1 MAQTQVEER
10 FGSSN
15 DLFDNA
21 IATDVKRSKFDLSR
35 KHLFTAD
42 VGMIIPIDIIPT
54 LPNDDFD
61 ISVRYM
67 IDTMPLAVPPM
78 NNYKVRTHWYYCR
91 CSDLWRG
98 FPTFATK
105 GRNENISL
113 TVPQVSGISDISDG
127 RSPAWTT
134 FDDEFAS
141 YLGVSD
147 VNKALSVSCP
157 HSLMNFLGITP
168 KDHAGTSD
176 KNYLPCVPYDVSVSS
191 GYCNLLSLSAL
202 PFMMYQKIYRDNYAP
217 INFLQDNEIWYPND
231 LSDEWRISYSGDN
244 IIGHS
249 LGKNSL
255 EFPGIHWFVPENST
269 ITAKD
274 NTSAHFIP
282 KISDT
287 SVDLLQL
294 RYACFD
300 EDIFTSAKP
309 WLVRGSETSIAF
321 DVSQASFDFS
331 KSVSEDS
338 LKTSAHVGVTEGSG
352 EPFLVAGNYNVGGDG
367 LIRNNM
373 MQRLLS
379 SLNKGSIS
387 GLGASLT
394 ANTLRSLIAV
404 SLWQESNALVNGN
417 YNSLIGV
424 HFKNNPKYDTFEPVY
439 IGGTSD
445 YIQFS
450 DVLQTTPTSNSPLGS
465 QAGLGR
471 LNSNGYV
478 GKFHSTDYGFIMGVM
493 IVSPEVVYAD
503 GVEKFWT
510 DKTQSDL
517 YFPEFANLGFQPI
530 LNERVYVSDNDTENN
545 NLFGYSTRYLEYK
558 TRLNRVSGLLQLKD
572 TDLLFSAY
580 AQARYYPSSPSLSLQ
595 FVTMSPMN
603 LRRDWLSYP
612 NQPAFKVQFASDITA
627 VRPLPY
633 QCQPSR
639 LGM

>member
-21 IATDVKRSKFDLSR
+21 ITTDIQRSKFDLSR
-35 KHLFTAD
+35 KNLFTAD

-61 ISVRYM
+61 ISIRYM

-105 GRNENISL
+105 GRNEDLEL
-113 TVPQVSGISDISDG
+113 TIPQVTGHYS
-127 RSPAWTT
+127 
-134 FDDEFAS
+134 FDEEFAS
-141 YLGVSD
+141 LLGMSD
-147 VNKALSVSCP
+147 TTKPLSVSCP
-157 HSLMNFLGITP
+157 HSLMNYLGIAP
-168 KDHAGTSD
+168 EKHNGTD
-176 KNYLPCVPYDVSVSS
+176 KKNYLPCVPQNVSLST
-191 GYCNLLSLSAL
+191 GFNNLDSLSAL

-217 INFLQDNEIWYPND
+217 INFLQSNEVWYPDD
-231 LSDEWRISYSGDN
+231 LSDEWRISYNGDN
-244 IIGHS
+244 IIGHDS
-249 LGKNSL
+249 DIAKR
-255 EFPGIHWFVPENST
+255 HWFVPENNVIAST
-269 ITAKD
+269 K
-274 NTSAHFIP
+274 NFSAHFIP
-282 KISDT
+282 KINDT

-294 RYACFD
+294 RYACYD

-309 WLVRGSETSIAF
+309 WLVRGKETPLDF
-321 DVSQASFDFS
+321 DVTNA
-331 KSVSEDS
+331 
-338 LKTSAHVGVTEGSG
+338 
-352 EPFLVAGNYNVGGDG
+352 
-367 LIRNNM
+367 
-373 MQRLLS
+373 
-379 SLNKGSIS
+379 SLNFSDVVAKAGSVNMTNIAMS
-387 GLGASLT
+387 GSFSNPDCYGIYGTVSVEDNTFDPAFTSELLKMLNRAKINNFTSSIT

-424 HFKNNPKYDTFEPVY
+424 HFKNNPKYDTYEPVY

-450 DVLQTTPTSNSPLGS
+450 DVLQTTPTAESPLGS
-465 QAGLGR
+465 QGGLGR

-478 GKFHSTDYGFIMGVM
+478 GRFHSTDYGFIMGVM

-503 GVEKFWT
+503 GIEKFWT
-510 DKTQSDL
+510 DKVQSDL

-530 LNERVYVSDNDTENN
+530 LNERVFVSGDESVNN

-558 TRLNRVSGLLQLKD
+558 TRLNKVSGLLQLKD

-580 AQARYYPSSPSLSLQ
+580 AQSRYYPSAPSLSLQ

-627 VRPLPY
+627 VRALPY

>member
-1 MAQTQVEER
+1 MAETQVEER

-21 IATDVKRSKFDLSR
+21 ITTDIQRSKFDLSR
-35 KHLFTAD
+35 KNLFTAD
-42 VGMIIPIDIIPT
+42 VGMIVPVDIIPT

-98 FPTFATK
+98 FATFATK
-105 GRNENISL
+105 GRNENIELTIPQVNGSL
-113 TVPQVSGISDISDG
+113 T
-127 RSPAWTT
+127 R
-134 FDDEFAS
+134 DDEFAS
-141 YLGVSD
+141 LLGAATDS
-147 VNKALSVSCP
+147 NLNVSCP
-157 HSLMNFLGITP
+157 HSLLNMLGITP
-168 KDHAGTSD
+168 LKHNGTAN
-176 KNYLPCVPYDVSVSS
+176 KNYLPCVPDSTALDS
-191 GYCNLLSLSAL
+191 GFKNLSSLSSL

-217 INFLQDNEIWYPND
+217 INFLQSNQIWYPND
-231 LSDEWRISYSGDN
+231 LSDEWRINYDGSN
-244 IIGHS
+244 IIS
-249 LGKNSL
+249 SDLISTDK
-255 EFPGIHWFVPENST
+255 HWFVPENSD
-269 ITAKD
+269 I
-274 NTSAHFIP
+274 TSAKNNKFHFIP
-282 KISDT
+282 HIDDT

-309 WLVRGSETSIAF
+309 WLVRGEETSLDF
-321 DVSQASFDFS
+321 DVSHASLDFS
-331 KSVSEDS
+331 DSVSE
-338 LKTSAHVGVTEGSG
+338 KIYNTTSRNVCVGHVGNDYGIAVLGSEYAGMSPLITE
-352 EPFLVAGNYNVGGDG
+352 A
-367 LIRNNM
+367 
-373 MQRLLS
+373 
-379 SLNKGSIS
+379 LNRGKVS
-387 GLGASLT
+387 GLAGTLT

-450 DVLQTTPTSNSPLGS
+450 DVLQTAPTSESPLGS

-478 GKFHSTDYGFIMGVM
+478 GRFHSTDYGFIMGVM

-530 LNERVYVSDNDTENN
+530 LNERVFISDDDNVNT

-558 TRLNRVSGLLQLKD
+558 TRLNKVAGLLQLKD

-580 AQARYYPSSPSLSLQ
+580 AQSRYYPSAPSLSLQ

-612 NQPAFKVQFASDITA
+612 NQPAFKVQFASDITGI
-627 VRPLPY
+627 RPLPY

-639 LGM
+639 FGM

>member
-21 IATDVKRSKFDLSR
+21 ITTDIQRSKFDLSR
-35 KHLFTAD
+35 KNLFTAD

-61 ISVRYM
+61 ISIRYM

-105 GRNENISL
+105 GRNESIELSI
-113 TVPQVSGISDISDG
+113 PQVNGFN
-127 RSPAWTT
+127 TY
-134 FDDEFAS
+134 DDEFAS
-141 YLGVSD
+141 LLGLSD
-147 VNKALSVSCP
+147 TTSSLSVSCP
-157 HSLMNFLGITP
+157 HSLMNYLGIAP
-168 KDHAGTSD
+168 LKHNGTD
-176 KNYLPCVPYDVSVSS
+176 KVNYLPCVPYETSVFT
-191 GYCNLLSLSAL
+191 GFKNLTSLSAL

-217 INFLQDNEIWYPND
+217 INFLQSNLSWYPND

-244 IIGHS
+244 IISFSGD
-249 LGKNSL
+249 N
-255 EFPGIHWFVPENST
+255 FTHWFVPENSS
-269 ITAKD
+269 ITSE
-274 NTSAHFIP
+274 NNNSAHFIP
-282 KISDT
+282 KVSDT
-287 SVDLLQL
+287 SIDLLQL

-309 WLVRGSETSIAF
+309 WLVRGSETTADL
-321 DVSQASFDFS
+321 DVSKASLDVTNVFDSASFEGTQQPLTV
-331 KSVSEDS
+331 KSND
-338 LKTSAHVGVTEGSG
+338 KIGVTSGPNPAVVGSW
-352 EPFLVAGNYNVGGDG
+352 FVNAFKKA
-367 LIRNNM
+367 
-373 MQRLLS
+373 
-379 SLNKGSIS
+379 SLNNLSV
-387 GLGASLT
+387 SLT
-394 ANTLRSLIAV
+394 ANTLRSLVAV

-424 HFKNNPKYDTFEPVY
+424 HFKNNPKYDTFEPIY

-450 DVLQTTPTSNSPLGS
+450 DVLQTSPTAESPLGS

-478 GKFHSTDYGFIMGVM
+478 GRFHSTDYGFIMGVM

-510 DKTQSDL
+510 DKVQSDL

-530 LNERVYVSDNDTENN
+530 LNQRVFVSDNDNVNT

-558 TRLNRVSGLLQLKD
+558 TRLNRVAGLLQLKD

-580 AQARYYPSSPSLSLQ
+580 AQSRYYPSAPSLSLQ

-627 VRPLPY
+627 IRALPY

>member
-21 IATDVKRSKFDLSR
+21 ITTDIQRSKFDLSR
-35 KHLFTAD
+35 KNLFTAD
-42 VGMIIPIDIIPT
+42 VGMIIPVDIIPT

-61 ISVRYM
+61 ISIRYM

-105 GRNENISL
+105 GRNENIELTIPQVRGSL
-113 TVPQVSGISDISDG
+113 T
-127 RSPAWTT
+127 R
-134 FDDEFAS
+134 DDEFAS
-141 YLGVSD
+141 LLGATAD
-147 VNKALSVSCP
+147 ANLNLSCP
-157 HSLMNFLGITP
+157 HSLLNMLGITP
-168 KDHAGTSD
+168 LKHNGTD
-176 KNYLPCVPYDVSVSS
+176 KKNYLPCVPDSTALAT
-191 GYCNLLSLSAL
+191 GFKNLASLSAL

-217 INFLQDNEIWYPND
+217 INFLQSNQIWYPND
-231 LSDEWRISYSGDN
+231 LSDEWRISYDGSN
-244 IIGHS
+244 IIGS
-249 LGKNSL
+249 DLITGNK
-255 EFPGIHWFVPENST
+255 HWFIPENSLM
-269 ITAKD
+269 
-274 NTSAHFIP
+274 TSVGNDKFHFVP
-282 KISDT
+282 HVDDT
-287 SVDLLQL
+287 SVDLLHL

-309 WLVRGSETSIAF
+309 WLVRGEETSF
-321 DVSQASFDFS
+321 DLDISKSSIDFS
-331 KSVSEDS
+331 DAVSS
-338 LKTSAHVGVTEGSG
+338 S
-352 EPFLVAGNYNVGGDG
+352 
-367 LIRNNM
+367 
-373 MQRLLS
+373 LS
-379 SLNKGSIS
+379 SNTSFYVGFDRYNQKLIGGELSNGSITNTDYTNLITSLNRAKIS
-387 GLGASLT
+387 GLSGSLT
-394 ANTLRSLIAV
+394 ANTLRSLVAV

-450 DVLQTTPTSNSPLGS
+450 DVLQTTPTAESPLGS
-465 QAGLGR
+465 QGGLGR

-478 GKFHSTDYGFIMGVM
+478 GRFHSTDYGFIMGVM
-493 IVSPEVVYAD
+493 IISPEVVYAD
-503 GVEKFWT
+503 GIEKFWT

-530 LNERVYVSDNDTENN
+530 LNERVFVSDDDNINT

-558 TRLNRVSGLLQLKD
+558 TRLNKVAGLLQLKD

-580 AQARYYPSSPSLSLQ
+580 AQSRYYPSAPSLSLQ

-612 NQPAFKVQFASDITA
+612 NQPAFKIQFASDITA
-627 VRPLPY
+627 VRALPY

>member
-21 IATDVKRSKFDLSR
+21 ITTDIQRSKFDLSR
-35 KHLFTAD
+35 KNLFTAD
-42 VGMIIPIDIIPT
+42 VGMIIPVDIIPT

-61 ISVRYM
+61 ISIRYM

-105 GRNENISL
+105 GRNENIEL
-113 TVPQVSGISDISDG
+113 TIPQVTGSV
-127 RSPAWTT
+127 TY
-134 FDDEFAS
+134 DDVFAQF
-141 YLGVSD
+141 LGYSD
-147 VNKALSVSCP
+147 VKKLLSVSCP
-157 HSLMNFLGITP
+157 HSLMNYLGIAP
-168 KDHAGTSD
+168 AVHAGTSEI
-176 KNYLPCVPYDVSVSS
+176 NYLPCVSDTAVET
-191 GYCNLLSLSAL
+191 GFKNLASLSAL

-217 INFLQDNEIWYPND
+217 INFLQSNHIWYPND
-231 LSDEWRISYSGDN
+231 LSDEWRISYSADN
-244 IIGHS
+244 IIGYKDDVTGGS
-249 LGKNSL
+249 
-255 EFPGIHWFVPENST
+255 HWFVPENSI
-269 ITAKD
+269 ITNDK

-282 KISDT
+282 KINDT

-300 EDIFTSAKP
+300 DDIFTSAKP
-309 WLVRGSETSIAF
+309 WLVRGEESTVDFNVTDASLNFSDAMAKASGSISFPVMAGGSFSNPDSYGLFGATSNS
-321 DVSQASFDFS
+321 DHSFNA
-331 KSVSEDS
+331 DS
-338 LKTSAHVGVTEGSG
+338 TAEVLK
-352 EPFLVAGNYNVGGDG
+352 
-367 LIRNNM
+367 I
-373 MQRLLS
+373 
-379 SLNKGSIS
+379 LNKGKINGFSATI
-387 GLGASLT
+387 T

-450 DVLQTTPTSNSPLGS
+450 DVLQTTPTEKSPLGS

-478 GKFHSTDYGFIMGVM
+478 GRFHSTDYGFIMGVM

-510 DKTQSDL
+510 DKVQSDL

-530 LNERVYVSDNDTENN
+530 LNERVFVSDDDSVNT

-558 TRLNRVSGLLQLKD
+558 TRLNKVAGLLQLKD

-580 AQARYYPSSPSLSLQ
+580 AQSRYYPSAPSLSLQ

-627 VRPLPY
+627 VRALPY

>member
-21 IATDVKRSKFDLSR
+21 ITTDIQRSKFDLSR
-35 KHLFTAD
+35 KNLFTAD
-42 VGMIIPIDIIPT
+42 VGMIIPVDIIPT

-61 ISVRYM
+61 ISIRYM

-105 GRNENISL
+105 GRNESIEL
-113 TVPQVSGISDISDG
+113 TIPQVSGSFT
-127 RSPAWTT
+127 R
-134 FDDEFAS
+134 DDEFAS
-141 YLGVSD
+141 LFGAPAD
-147 VNKALSVSCP
+147 ANLNVSCP
-157 HSLMNFLGITP
+157 HSLLNMLGISP
-168 KDHAGTSD
+168 LKHNGTAN
-176 KNYLPCVPYDVSVSS
+176 KNYLPCVPDSTALFT
-191 GYCNLLSLSAL
+191 GFKNLASLSAL

-217 INFLQDNEIWYPND
+217 INFLQSNQVWYPND
-231 LSDEWRISYSGDN
+231 LSDEWRISYDGSN
-244 IIGHS
+244 VIGTD
-249 LGKNSL
+249 LIPTDK
-255 EFPGIHWFVPENST
+255 HWFVPENSN
-269 ITAKD
+269 ITSSKND
-274 NTSAHFIP
+274 KFHFIP
-282 KISDT
+282 HIDDT

-309 WLVRGSETSIAF
+309 WLVRGEESSANL
-321 DVSQASFDFS
+321 DVSQASLDVTNVFDSDSFEGTQYALAV
-331 KSVSEDS
+331 KSNDKIGVA
-338 LKTSAHVGVTEGSG
+338 TGPNPAIVGSWFVNA
-352 EPFLVAGNYNVGGDG
+352 FKKA
-367 LIRNNM
+367 
-373 MQRLLS
+373 
-379 SLNKGSIS
+379 SIS
-387 GLGASLT
+387 NLSISLT
-394 ANTLRSLIAV
+394 ANTLRSLVAV

-424 HFKNNPKYDTFEPVY
+424 HFKNNPKYDTYEPVY

-450 DVLQTTPTSNSPLGS
+450 DVLQTSASSETPLGS

-478 GKFHSTDYGFIMGVM
+478 GRFHSTDYGFIMGVM
-493 IVSPEVVYAD
+493 IISPEVVYAD

-530 LNERVYVSDNDTENN
+530 LNERVFVSDNDNVNT

-558 TRLNRVSGLLQLKD
+558 TRLNKVSGLLQLKD

-580 AQARYYPSSPSLSLQ
+580 AQSRYYPSAPSLSLQ

-612 NQPAFKVQFASDITA
+612 NQPALKVQFASDITA
-627 VRPLPY
+627 IRPLPY

>member
-1 MAQTQVEER
+1 MAETQVEER

-21 IATDVKRSKFDLSR
+21 ITTDIQRSKFDLSR
-35 KHLFTAD
+35 KNLFTAD
-42 VGMIIPIDIIPT
+42 VGMIIPVDIIPT

-61 ISVRYM
+61 ISIRYM

-105 GRNENISL
+105 GRNENIEL
-113 TVPQVSGISDISDG
+113 TIPQVSGSLT
-127 RSPAWTT
+127 R
-134 FDDEFAS
+134 DDEFATL
-141 YLGVSD
+141 LGATAD
-147 VNKALSVSCP
+147 ANLNVSCP
-157 HSLMNFLGITP
+157 HSLLNMLGISP
-168 KDHAGTSD
+168 LKHNGTD
-176 KNYLPCVPYDVSVSS
+176 KKNYLPCVPDSS
-191 GYCNLLSLSAL
+191 ALLSGFKNLSSLSAL

-217 INFLQDNEIWYPND
+217 INFLQSNQIWYPND
-231 LSDEWRISYSGDN
+231 LSDEWRLDYNGSN
-244 IIGHS
+244 IIGS
-249 LGKNSL
+249 DLIATDK
-255 EFPGIHWFVPENST
+255 HWFVPENS
-269 ITAKD
+269 D
-274 NTSAHFIP
+274 VTSANNNKFHFVP
-282 KISDT
+282 HVDDT
-287 SVDLLQL
+287 SIDLLQL

-309 WLVRGSETSIAF
+309 WLVRGDESTIDLDITSSSLDF
-321 DVSQASFDFS
+321 TASI
-331 KSVSEDS
+331 KDS
-338 LKTSAHVGVTEGSG
+338 SRLAEGSITPVQEG
-352 EPFLVAGNYNVGGDG
+352 FGASDG
-367 LIRNNM
+367 YSYLTANNTSW
-373 MQRLLS
+373 LLS
-379 SLNKGSIS
+379 ALNRGKV
-387 GLGASLT
+387 GATASAALT

-450 DVLQTTPTSNSPLGS
+450 DVLQTTPTSESPLGS
-465 QAGLGR
+465 QGGLGR

-478 GKFHSTDYGFIMGVM
+478 GRFHSTDYGFIMGVM

-510 DKTQSDL
+510 DKVQSDL

-530 LNERVYVSDNDTENN
+530 LNQRVYISDNNFVNT

-558 TRLNRVSGLLQLKD
+558 TRLNKVSGLLQLKD

-580 AQARYYPSSPSLSLQ
+580 AQSRYYPSTPSLSLQ

-627 VRPLPY
+627 IRPLPY

>member
-21 IATDVKRSKFDLSR
+21 ITTDIQRSKFDLSR
-35 KHLFTAD
+35 KNLFTAD

-61 ISVRYM
+61 ISIRYM

-105 GRNENISL
+105 GRNEDIEL
-113 TVPQVSGISDISDG
+113 TIPQIVGSDSYDN
-127 RSPAWTT
+127 
-134 FDDEFAS
+134 EFAS
-141 YLGVSD
+141 LLGVSD
-147 VNKALSVSCP
+147 VNKKLSVSCP
-157 HSLMNFLGITP
+157 HSLMNYLGIAP
-168 KDHAGTSD
+168 YHHNGTAN
-176 KNYLPCVPYDVSVSS
+176 KNYLPCVPDSALQT
-191 GYCNLLSLSAL
+191 GFNNLNHLNAL

-217 INFLQDNEIWYPND
+217 INFLQSNLKWYPND
-231 LSDEWRISYSGDN
+231 LSDEWRISYSADN
-244 IIGHS
+244 IIGFKS
-249 LGKNSL
+249 KNGDSYGK
-255 EFPGIHWFVPENST
+255 HWFVPENSSLDVN
-269 ITAKD
+269 K
-274 NTSAHFIP
+274 NTSAHFVP
-282 KISDT
+282 KVSDT
-287 SVDLLQL
+287 SIDLLQL

-309 WLVRGSETSIAF
+309 WLVRGNESTVDF
-321 DVSQASFDFS
+321 DVTDASLNFSDVVAKSAGSIQFPVMAGGSVSNPNAYGIYGATSTTDFS
-331 KSVSEDS
+331 FNSSSTAEV
-338 LKTSAHVGVTEGSG
+338 LKMFNKAKINNFSA
-352 EPFLVAGNYNVGGDG
+352 
-367 LIRNNM
+367 
-373 MQRLLS
+373 
-379 SLNKGSIS
+379 SI
-387 GLGASLT
+387 T

-450 DVLQTTPTSNSPLGS
+450 DVLQTAPTSESPLGS

-478 GKFHSTDYGFIMGVM
+478 GRFHSTDYGFIMGVM

-530 LNERVYVSDNDTENN
+530 LNERVFVSDDDNVNT

-558 TRLNRVSGLLQLKD
+558 TRLNKVAGLLQLKD

-580 AQARYYPSSPSLSLQ
+580 AQSRYYPSAPSLSLQ

-612 NQPAFKVQFASDITA
+612 NQPAFKVQFASDVTA
-627 VRPLPY
+627 IRALPY

>member
-21 IATDVKRSKFDLSR
+21 ITTNIQRSKFDLSR

-61 ISVRYM
+61 ISIRYM

-105 GRNENISL
+105 GRNENIEL
-113 TVPQVSGISDISDG
+113 TVPQVNGSLT
-127 RSPAWTT
+127 R
-134 FDDEFAS
+134 DDEFAVL
-141 YLGVSD
+141 LGAAADASL
-147 VNKALSVSCP
+147 NVSCP
-157 HSLMNFLGITP
+157 HSLLNMLGIAP
-168 KDHAGTSD
+168 LKHNGTSN
-176 KNYLPCVPYDVSVSS
+176 KNYLPCVPDSTALLT
-191 GYCNLLSLSAL
+191 GFKNLTSLSAL
-202 PFMMYQKIYRDNYAP
+202 PFIMYQKIYRDNYAP
-217 INFLQDNEIWYPND
+217 INFLQSNQIWYPND
-231 LSDEWRISYSGDN
+231 LSDEWRINYDGSN
-244 IIGHS
+244 IIGS
-249 LGKNSL
+249 DLITDDK
-255 EFPGIHWFVPENST
+255 HWFIPENS
-269 ITAKD
+269 KM
-274 NTSAHFIP
+274 TSSKNNKFHFIP
-282 KISDT
+282 HIDDT

-309 WLVRGSETSIAF
+309 WLVRGEETSLKF
-321 DVSQASFDFS
+321 DVSQSSLDFS
-331 KSVSEDS
+331 DCFTSSPTQEFLTNLQLDKGSDS
-338 LKTSAHVGVTEGSG
+338 LFVSGVTGNT
-352 EPFLVAGNYNVGGDG
+352 AG
-367 LIRNNM
+367 IKA
-373 MQRLLS
+373 
-379 SLNKGSIS
+379 LNKSKIS
-387 GLGASLT
+387 GLAGTLS
-394 ANTLRSLIAV
+394 ANTLRSLIAT

-445 YIQFS
+445 FIQFS
-450 DVLQTTPTSNSPLGS
+450 DVLQTAPTSESPLGS

-478 GKFHSTDYGFIMGVM
+478 GRFHSTDYGFIMGVM

-510 DKTQSDL
+510 DKVQSDL

-558 TRLNRVSGLLQLKD
+558 TRLNKVSGLLQLKD

-580 AQARYYPSSPSLSLQ
+580 AQSRYYPNAPSLSLQ
-595 FVTMSPMN
+595 FVTMSPSN

-639 LGM
+639 FGM

>member
-21 IATDVKRSKFDLSR
+21 ITTDIQRSKFDLSR
-35 KHLFTAD
+35 KNLFTAD

-61 ISVRYM
+61 ISIRYM

-105 GRNENISL
+105 GRNENIELTIPQVNGSL
-113 TVPQVSGISDISDG
+113 T
-127 RSPAWTT
+127 R
-134 FDDEFAS
+134 DDEFAS
-141 YLGVSD
+141 LLGITATD
-147 VNKALSVSCP
+147 NLNVSCP
-157 HSLMNFLGITP
+157 HSLLNMLGIAP
-168 KDHAGTSD
+168 LKHNGTSN
-176 KNYLPCVPYDVSVSS
+176 KNYLPCVSDSTALLT
-191 GYCNLLSLSAL
+191 GFKNLSSLSAL

-217 INFLQDNEIWYPND
+217 INFLQSNQIWYPND
-231 LSDEWRISYSGDN
+231 LSDEWRINYDGSN
-244 IIGHS
+244 IIGS
-249 LGKNSL
+249 DLISGDK
-255 EFPGIHWFVPENST
+255 HWFIPENSD
-269 ITAKD
+269 I
-274 NTSAHFIP
+274 TSAENNKFHFIP
-282 KISDT
+282 HTDDT

-300 EDIFTSAKP
+300 DDIFTSAKP
-309 WLVRGSETSIAF
+309 WLVRGEETSIKF
-321 DVSQASFDFS
+321 DVSQTSLDFTDCFGTESSSGPYDITGINVIKSKEILQTSHTPAEGNLAS
-331 KSVSEDS
+331 V
-338 LKTSAHVGVTEGSG
+338 LA
-352 EPFLVAGNYNVGGDG
+352 
-367 LIRNNM
+367 
-373 MQRLLS
+373 
-379 SLNKGSIS
+379 LNKAKVNGVS
-387 GLGASLT
+387 GTLS

-424 HFKNNPKYDTFEPVY
+424 HFKNNPRYDTFEPVY

-450 DVLQTTPTSNSPLGS
+450 DVLQTSPTAESPLGS

-478 GKFHSTDYGFIMGVM
+478 GRFHSTDYGFIMGVM

-510 DKTQSDL
+510 DKVQSDL

-530 LNERVYVSDNDTENN
+530 LNERVFVSDNDSVNT

-558 TRLNRVSGLLQLKD
+558 TRLNKVSGLLQLKD

-580 AQARYYPSSPSLSLQ
+580 AQSRYYPSAPSLSLQ

>member
-1 MAQTQVEER
+1 MAETQVEER

-21 IATDVKRSKFDLSR
+21 ITTDIQRSKFDLSR
-35 KHLFTAD
+35 KNLFTAD

-61 ISVRYM
+61 ISIRYM

-105 GRNENISL
+105 GRNENLELTIPQISNS
-113 TVPQVSGISDISDG
+113 TCVDN
-127 RSPAWTT
+127 
-134 FDDEFAS
+134 EFAS
-141 YLGVSD
+141 LLGLSD
-147 VNKALSVSCP
+147 VDSTLQLSCP
-157 HSLMNFLGITP
+157 HSLMNYLGIAP
-168 KDHAGTSD
+168 LKHNGTAN
-176 KNYLPCVPYDVSVSS
+176 KNYLPCVPDTGSLPT
-191 GYCNLLSLSAL
+191 GFNNLPTLSAL

-217 INFLQDNEIWYPND
+217 INFLQSNEIWYPND
-231 LSDEWRISYSGDN
+231 LSDEWRISYNGDN
-244 IIGHS
+244 LINFHIKDNKYLS
-249 LGKNSL
+249 GK
-255 EFPGIHWFVPENST
+255 HWFVPENSGVT
-269 ITAKD
+269 ENN
-274 NTSAHFIP
+274 NTQAHFIP
-282 KISDT
+282 KVGDT

-309 WLVRGSETSIAF
+309 WLVRGEETPLKF
-321 DVSQASFDFS
+321 DVSSASLDFT
-331 KSVSEDS
+331 DAMA
-338 LKTSAHVGVTEGSG
+338 SAEGSFKF
-352 EPFLVAGNYNVGGDG
+352 PLFIGGSTTNPNSYG
-367 LIRNNM
+367 LYGAT
-373 MQRLLS
+373 S
-379 SLNKGSIS
+379 SSDSSFNIDATAEVLKIFNKGKINGFSATI
-387 GLGASLT
+387 T
-394 ANTLRSLIAV
+394 ANTLRSLIAT

-424 HFKNNPKYDTFEPVY
+424 HFKNNPNYDTFEPIY

-450 DVLQTTPTSNSPLGS
+450 DVLQTTPTSESPLGS

-471 LNSNGYV
+471 LNSSGYV
-478 GKFHSTDYGFIMGVM
+478 GRFHSTDYGFIMGVM

-530 LNERVYVSDNDTENN
+530 LNERVFVSNDDNVNN

-558 TRLNRVSGLLQLKD
+558 TRLNKVSGLLQLKD

-580 AQARYYPSSPSLSLQ
+580 AQSRYYPSAPSLSLQ

-612 NQPAFKVQFASDITA
+612 SQPAFKVQFASDITA
-627 VRPLPY
+627 IRPLPY

>member
-21 IATDVKRSKFDLSR
+21 ITTNIQRSKFDLSR
-35 KHLFTAD
+35 KNLFTAD

-61 ISVRYM
+61 ISIRYM

-105 GRNENISL
+105 GRNENIELTIPQVNGSL
-113 TVPQVSGISDISDG
+113 T
-127 RSPAWTT
+127 R
-134 FDDEFAS
+134 DDEFAS
-141 YLGVSD
+141 LLGAAAD
-147 VNKALSVSCP
+147 ANLNISCP
-157 HSLMNFLGITP
+157 HSLLNMLGIAP
-168 KDHAGTSD
+168 LKHNGTSN
-176 KNYLPCVPYDVSVSS
+176 KNYLPCVPDSTAILT
-191 GYCNLLSLSAL
+191 GFKNLASLSAL

-217 INFLQDNEIWYPND
+217 INFLQSNQVWYPND
-231 LSDEWRISYSGDN
+231 LSDEWRINYDGSS
-244 IIGHS
+244 IIGS
-249 LGKNSL
+249 DLVTGDK
-255 EFPGIHWFVPENST
+255 HWFVPENS
-269 ITAKD
+269 KM
-274 NTSAHFIP
+274 TSSKNNKFHFIP
-282 KISDT
+282 HIDDT

-309 WLVRGSETSIAF
+309 WLVRGEETSLEF
-321 DVSQASFDFS
+321 DVSQASLDFT
-331 KSVSEDS
+331 DS
-338 LKTSAHVGVTEGSG
+338 FAIPSRQFSPNFGVDDTSNGSLWSG
-352 EPFLVAGNYNVGGDG
+352 TWSDG
-367 LIRNNM
+367 RF
-373 MQRLLS
+373 S
-379 SLNKGSIS
+379 SSNSYAISALNRGKIS
-387 GLGASLT
+387 GLAGTLT
-394 ANTLRSLIAV
+394 ANTLRSLVAT

-445 YIQFS
+445 FIQFS
-450 DVLQTTPTSNSPLGS
+450 DVLQTTPTSESPLGS
-465 QAGLGR
+465 QGGLGR

-478 GKFHSTDYGFIMGVM
+478 GRFHSTDYGFIMGVM

-510 DKTQSDL
+510 DKVQSDL

-558 TRLNRVSGLLQLKD
+558 TRLNKVSGLLQLKD

-580 AQARYYPSSPSLSLQ
+580 AQARYYPNAPSLSLQ

>member
-1 MAQTQVEER
+1 MAETQVEER

-21 IATDVKRSKFDLSR
+21 ITAEVQRSKFDLSR
-35 KHLFTAD
+35 KHLLTGD
-42 VGMIIPIDIIPT
+42 VGMVIPIDIIPT
-54 LPNDDFD
+54 LPTDDFD
-61 ISVRYM
+61 IYIRYM

-105 GRNENISL
+105 GRNENIEL
-113 TVPQVSGISDISDG
+113 TVPQVKGSLT
-127 RSPAWTT
+127 R
-134 FDDEFAS
+134 DDEFAV
-141 YLGVSD
+141 LLD
-147 VNKALSVSCP
+147 AAADANLNVSCP
-157 HSLMNFLGITP
+157 HSLLNTLGIAP
-168 KDHAGTSD
+168 LKHNGTSN
-176 KNYLPCVPYDVSVSS
+176 KNYLPCVPDSTALLS
-191 GYCNLLSLSAL
+191 GFKNLSSLSAL

-217 INFLQDNEIWYPND
+217 INFLQSNQIWYPND
-231 LSDEWRISYSGDN
+231 LSDEWRIDYDGSN
-244 IIGHS
+244 IIGS
-249 LGKNSL
+249 DSIPTDK
-255 EFPGIHWFVPENST
+255 HWFIPENSNM
-269 ITAKD
+269 TAAKND
-274 NTSAHFIP
+274 KFHFVPHID
-282 KISDT
+282 DT

-309 WLVRGSETSIAF
+309 WLVRGEETSVDF
-321 DVSQASFDFS
+321 DVSQASLDFS
-331 KSVSEDS
+331 D
-338 LKTSAHVGVTEGSG
+338 
-352 EPFLVAGNYNVGGDG
+352 
-367 LIRNNM
+367 
-373 MQRLLS
+373 
-379 SLNKGSIS
+379 SIS
-387 GLGASLT
+387 DGIYTATRTLVTVGHFGTNDYGRAVLAADALHNTNLITEALNRGKVTGLAGTLT

-404 SLWQESNALVNGN
+404 SLWSESNALVNGN

-424 HFKNNPKYDTFEPVY
+424 HFKDNPKYDTFEPVY

-445 YIQFS
+445 FIQFS
-450 DVLQTTPTSNSPLGS
+450 DVLQTTPTANSPLGS

-478 GKFHSTDYGFIMGVM
+478 GRFHSTDYGFIMGVM
-493 IVSPEVVYAD
+493 IISPEVVYAD
-503 GVEKFWT
+503 GIEKFWT
-510 DKTQSDL
+510 DKSQSDL
-517 YFPEFANLGFQPI
+517 YFPEFANLGFQPM

-545 NLFGYSTRYLEYK
+545 NLFGYTTRYLEYK

-580 AQARYYPSSPSLSLQ
+580 AQSRYYPAAPSLSLQ

-612 NQPAFKVQFASDITA
+612 NQPAFKIQFASDITA
-627 VRPLPY
+627 IRPLPY
-633 QCQPSR
+633 QCKPSR

>member
-21 IATDVKRSKFDLSR
+21 ITTDIQRSKFDLSR
-35 KHLFTAD
+35 KNLFTAD
-42 VGMIIPIDIIPT
+42 VGMIIPVDIIPT

-61 ISVRYM
+61 ISIRYM

-105 GRNENISL
+105 GRNENIELTIPQISGSL
-113 TVPQVSGISDISDG
+113 T
-127 RSPAWTT
+127 R
-134 FDDEFAS
+134 DDEFATL
-141 YLGVSD
+141 LGASAD
-147 VNKALSVSCP
+147 VNLNVSCP
-157 HSLMNFLGITP
+157 HSLSNMLGIAP
-168 KDHAGTSD
+168 LKHNGTSN
-176 KNYLPCVPYDVSVSS
+176 KNYFPCVPDSTAILT
-191 GYCNLLSLSAL
+191 GFKNLSSLSAL
-202 PFMMYQKIYRDNYAP
+202 PFMMYQKVYRDNYAP
-217 INFLQDNEIWYPND
+217 INFLQSNQIWYPND
-231 LSDEWRISYSGDN
+231 LSDEWRINYDGSN
-244 IIGHS
+244 VIGS
-249 LGKNSL
+249 DSITGNK
-255 EFPGIHWFVPENST
+255 HWFIPENS
-269 ITAKD
+269 D
-274 NTSAHFIP
+274 VTSAKNDKFHFVPHID
-282 KISDT
+282 DT

-294 RYACFD
+294 RYACYD

-309 WLVRGSETSIAF
+309 WLVRGEETSADL
-321 DVSQASFDFS
+321 DVSQASLDVSKVFDSDSFEGTQNALTI
-331 KSVSEDS
+331 KSND
-338 LKTSAHVGVTEGSG
+338 LIGVTSGPNPAVVGSW
-352 EPFLVAGNYNVGGDG
+352 FVNAF
-367 LIRNNM
+367 
-373 MQRLLS
+373 
-379 SLNKGSIS
+379 KKASIS
-387 GLGASLT
+387 NLSISLT
-394 ANTLRSLIAV
+394 ANTLRSLVAV

-450 DVLQTTPTSNSPLGS
+450 DVLQTSPTAESPLGS

-478 GKFHSTDYGFIMGVM
+478 GRFHSTDYGFIMGVM

-530 LNERVYVSDNDTENN
+530 LNERVFVSDNDNVNT

-558 TRLNRVSGLLQLKD
+558 TRLNRVAGLLQLKD

-580 AQARYYPSSPSLSLQ
+580 AQSRYYPSAPSLSLQ

-627 VRPLPY
+627 IRPLPY

>member
-21 IATDVKRSKFDLSR
+21 ITTDIQRSKFDLSR
-35 KHLFTAD
+35 KNLFTAD
-42 VGMIIPIDIIPT
+42 VGMIIPVDIIPT

-61 ISVRYM
+61 ISIRYM

-105 GRNENISL
+105 GRNENIELTIPQVNGSL
-113 TVPQVSGISDISDG
+113 T
-127 RSPAWTT
+127 R
-134 FDDEFAS
+134 DDEFATL
-141 YLGVSD
+141 LGATAD
-147 VNKALSVSCP
+147 ANLNVSCP
-157 HSLMNFLGITP
+157 HSLLNMLGITP
-168 KDHAGTSD
+168 LKHNGTAN
-176 KNYLPCVPYDVSVSS
+176 KNYLPCVPDSTALAT
-191 GYCNLLSLSAL
+191 GFKNLASLSAL

-217 INFLQDNEIWYPND
+217 INFLQSNQIWYPND
-231 LSDEWRISYSGDN
+231 LSDEWRINYDGSN
-244 IIGHS
+244 VIGS
-249 LGKNSL
+249 DLLSTDK
-255 EFPGIHWFVPENST
+255 HWFIPENSD
-269 ITAKD
+269 I
-274 NTSAHFIP
+274 TSAKNNKFHFVPHID
-282 KISDT
+282 DT

-294 RYACFD
+294 RYACYD

-309 WLVRGSETSIAF
+309 WLVRGEETTIDF
-321 DVSQASFDFS
+321 DVSQASLDFS
-331 KSVSEDS
+331 DSFSTESSSDPYDFTGINVSKSKNYLQVTGSPS
-338 LKTSAHVGVTEGSG
+338 VGNAAA
-352 EPFLVAGNYNVGGDG
+352 VAA
-367 LIRNNM
+367 
-373 MQRLLS
+373 
-379 SLNKGSIS
+379 LNRGKVS
-387 GLGASLT
+387 GLAGTLT

-404 SLWQESNALVNGN
+404 SLWSESNALVNGN

-450 DVLQTTPTSNSPLGS
+450 DVLQTAPTSESPLGS

-478 GKFHSTDYGFIMGVM
+478 GRFHSTDYGFIMGVM

-530 LNERVYVSDNDTENN
+530 LNERVFVSDDDNVNT

-558 TRLNRVSGLLQLKD
+558 TRLNKVAGLLQLKD

-580 AQARYYPSSPSLSLQ
+580 AQSRYYPSAPSLSLQ

-627 VRPLPY
+627 IRPLPY

>member
-21 IATDVKRSKFDLSR
+21 ITTDIQRSKFDLSR
-35 KHLFTAD
+35 KLLFTSD
-42 VGMIIPIDIIPT
+42 VGMIVPIDIIPT

-61 ISVRYM
+61 ISIRYM

-98 FPTFATK
+98 FGTFATK
-105 GRNENISL
+105 GRNENIEL
-113 TVPQVSGISDISDG
+113 TIPQISGFLT
-127 RSPAWTT
+127 R
-134 FDDEFAS
+134 DDEFAS
-141 YLGVSD
+141 LLGSTAD
-147 VNKALSVSCP
+147 ANLNVSCP
-157 HSLMNFLGITP
+157 HSLLNMLGITP
-168 KDHAGTSD
+168 LKHNGTAN
-176 KNYLPCVPYDVSVSS
+176 KNYLPCVPDSTALTT
-191 GYCNLLSLSAL
+191 GFKNLASLSAL

-217 INFLQDNEIWYPND
+217 INFLQSNQIWYPND
-231 LSDEWRISYSGDN
+231 LSDEWRIDYNGSN
-244 IIGHS
+244 IIGS
-249 LGKNSL
+249 DLITGDK
-255 EFPGIHWFVPENST
+255 HWFIPENSD
-269 ITAKD
+269 I
-274 NTSAHFIP
+274 TSAKNEKFHFVPHID
-282 KISDT
+282 DT
-287 SVDLLQL
+287 SVDLLQM

-309 WLVRGSETSIAF
+309 WLVRGDESTIKF
-321 DVSQASFDFS
+321 DVSKTSLDFS
-331 KSVSEDS
+331 DS
-338 LKTSAHVGVTEGSG
+338 FTTVPGDSTTDRRIYVNKTV
-352 EPFLVAGNYNVGGDG
+352 DG
-367 LIRNNM
+367 LLVPGDDVPGYNRSAINA
-373 MQRLLS
+373 
-379 SLNKGSIS
+379 LNKAKVS
-387 GLGASLT
+387 GLTGYLT

-404 SLWQESNALVNGN
+404 SLWSESNALVNGN

-450 DVLQTTPTSNSPLGS
+450 DILQTTPTAESPLGS

-478 GKFHSTDYGFIMGVM
+478 GRFHSTDYGFIMGVM
-493 IVSPEVVYAD
+493 IISPEVVYAD

-530 LNERVYVSDNDTENN
+530 LNERVFVSDDNN
-545 NLFGYSTRYLEYK
+545 VNTNLFGYSTRYLEYK
-558 TRLNRVSGLLQLKD
+558 TRLNKVAGLLQLKD

-580 AQARYYPSSPSLSLQ
+580 AQSRYYPSAPSLSLQ

-627 VRPLPY
+627 IRPLPY